1 MLSENS
7 SWPMLCIHEP
17 CMSYW
22 LDHRWIVVVVTLSW
36 KYKLC
41 AYGAH
46 NVSGYIDWICCITW
60 MVILKWS
67 VMCLLMHFSIVLY
80 VNDTKGKKFI
90 SGFQLCSVSAVYVN
104 DTKGKKFISGF
115 QLCSV
120 SAVSYTLMFHQ
131 RCVRIPTYACE
142 MISFHWHGSIS
153 TTNLLL
159 INVLCCHLQ
168 DLELHS

>member
-1 MLSENS
+1 MGNMLSENS

-67 VMCLLMHFSIVLY
+67 VMRLLMHFSIVL
-80 VNDTKGKKFI
+80 
-90 SGFQLCSVSAVYVN
+90 YVN